1 LYNGI
6 LAILVLIWLLGFR
19 SKRTGGIV
27 AFLRRY
33 GTPITVLLWVLFV
46 AFGAWYILNFSY
58 FEEIHDIDDAVDM
71 AVGSVVDGTNP
82 YEEFVVPRFK
92 GKYSP
97 VVEWTFGPYNYMP
110 LDLVTYVGAN
120 SVLGW
125 LGSPEWFVVTNL
137 VFSGIAMYLLRNLT
151 RVSLISFVP
160 IAGTAM
166 LFYSMDN
173 ASLTLML
180 MVLSLWA
187 LDSKHKYSSEMAI
200 FVMGLATLT
209 KVYAGLPL
217 AVMFLFEAE
226 KRFRKPDWACV
237 KRLAL
242 TVCAVVVIA
251 AVLMLPFGVNHVLEA
266 AVFFHASEESR
277 VGTSIGGT
285 LLSEMAPGSDLFVY
299 IAVAVVLSALIGS
312 FLLPNMNDRVMLVM
326 ISFLLVVVKSSL
338 APLTVPGI
346 FLAIRLREI
355 ADERAVAN
363 LVGEDSGGIV
373 RNSESAHHVRPADSG
388 VK

>member
-1 LYNGI
+1 
-6 LAILVLIWLLGFR
+6 
-19 SKRTGGIV
+19 
-27 AFLRRY
+27 
-33 GTPITVLLWVLFV
+33 
-46 AFGAWYILNFSY
+46 
-58 FEEIHDIDDAVDM
+58 
-71 AVGSVVDGTNP
+71 
-82 YEEFVVPRFK
+82 
-92 GKYSP
+92 
-97 VVEWTFGPYNYMP
+97 
-110 LDLVTYVGAN
+110 
-120 SVLGW
+120 
-125 LGSPEWFVVTNL
+125 
-137 VFSGIAMYLLRNLT
+137 
-151 RVSLISFVP
+151 
-160 IAGTAM
+160 M

-187 LDSKHKYSSEMAI
+187 LDSKHKYSSELAI

-226 KRFRKPDWACV
+226 KRVRKPDWACI
-237 KRLAL
+237 KRLVITAS
-242 TVCAVVVIA
+242 AVAVIA
-251 AVLMLPFGVNHVLEA
+251 ISLMLPFGVSHVLEA

-285 LLSEMAPGSDLFVY
+285 FLSELAPGSAFFVY
-299 IAVAVVLSALIGS
+299 IAVAVVLIALIGS

-326 ISFLLVVVKSSL
+326 ISFLLVAVKSSL

-355 ADERAVAN
+355 TDERAVAN
-363 LVGEDSGGIV
+363 LIGEESGGIV
-373 RNSESAHHVRPADSG
+373 RDSEPAHPVRSTEAG